1 MIRYSE
7 VRLDAGSIKELP
19 DGSIR
24 VTGQLTR
31 PGIFTYRNPDGTERR
46 EYRPREEVFSPRTK
60 ETFASTTVTMNHPSR
75 GVGQRKVSPDTWQ
88 KDAVGHMGET
98 IRQDGDYLVGDLF
111 IREAKAVAGVKSGEV
126 KFVSL
131 GYDVDYDPTP
141 GTDPEGGRYDG
152 VQRKIVGNH
161 VALLPQGIAP
171 RGGEGCSLRLDAA
184 GDEEPFRTDDVVGA
198 SAPALDCGRAMPEP
212 INPALVAA
220 EAQITALKGELDKS
234 RADAVDV
241 TSLKAKVTELT
252 AENAKLLAQL
262 TPERLD
268 ALASERAALVAVAK
282 DAGIAP
288 EGKTSLQLKR
298 AVVAKKTPALA
309 SRVDSMDDN
318 GLDPVLA
325 VYASLPHPT
334 MVAVVAPAAGAP
346 LPAATSTDAT
356 RTDAIKPIWEIRE
369 AALAKQHL
377 RFNDPSDLPGV
388 HAAVKV

>member
-1 MIRYSE
+1 MIRYTE

-161 VALLPQGIAP
+161 VALLPPGIAP

-184 GDEEPFRTDDVVGA
+184 GDEDPFRTDDVVGA

-212 INPALVAA
+212 TNPALVAA

-241 TSLKAKVTELT
+241 TALKAKVTELT

-282 DAGIAP
+282 DAGIDAR
-288 EGKTSLQLKR
+288 GQD
-298 AVVAKKTPALA
+298 V
-309 SRVDSMDDN
+309 
-318 GLDPVLA
+318 
-325 VYASLPHPT
+325 
-334 MVAVVAPAAGAP
+334 
-346 LPAATSTDAT
+346 AATETSGRGEEDPRPRVA
-356 RTDAIKPIWEIRE
+356 RRQHGRQRPRSGPRGLRLL
-369 AALAKQHL
+369 AAPDDGGGRGPGRGRPPPGGDQHGRNPDRRNQAHLGDSRGSPRQTTLAFQRPL
-377 RFNDPSDLPGV
+377 
-388 HAAVKV
+388 